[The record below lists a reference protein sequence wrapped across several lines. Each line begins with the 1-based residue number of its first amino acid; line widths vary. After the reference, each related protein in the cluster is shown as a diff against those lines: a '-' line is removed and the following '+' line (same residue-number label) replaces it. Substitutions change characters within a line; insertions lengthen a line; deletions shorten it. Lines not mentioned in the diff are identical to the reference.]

1 MILNGVL
8 VSYSKDFCQL
18 HRTDIVNKVI
28 AATTNIVSKAISGR
42 MSVSLRVCV
51 HVFTHTRARST
62 GACNHNQAVNIEC
75 HKDGSQ

>member
-8 VSYSKDFCQL
+8 VSYSKDLCQL

-42 MSVSLRVCV
+42 IITVGL
-51 HVFTHTRARST
+51 
-62 GACNHNQAVNIEC
+62 
-75 HKDGSQ
+75 

>member
-42 MSVSLRVCV
+42 MCVSKRVCV
-51 HVFTHTRARST
+51 CVFTHTRARST

>member
-28 AATTNIVSKAISGR
+28 AATTKLLVKQL
-42 MSVSLRVCV
+42 VDVCV
-51 HVFTHTRARST
+51 SVCACVCTYSHTQGPGVQELAT
-62 GACNHNQAVNIEC
+62 ITKQ
-75 HKDGSQ
+75 